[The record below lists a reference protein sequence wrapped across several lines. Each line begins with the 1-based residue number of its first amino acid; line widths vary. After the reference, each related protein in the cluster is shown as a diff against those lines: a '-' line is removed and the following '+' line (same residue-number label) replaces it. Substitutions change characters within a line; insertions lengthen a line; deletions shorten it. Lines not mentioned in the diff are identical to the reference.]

1 MWLSELCRPADS
13 WLPHLSN
20 LCTELLKMWGFVQ
33 FFLSVVMAAFGKGGI
48 GSDSSEKNI
57 YIKI

>member
-48 GSDSSEKNI
+48 GSDSSEKK
-57 YIKI
+57 YI